1 MADRTEP
8 RWRRSSRSMGNG
20 GNCVEVADSGDVV
33 HVRDSKNPDGP
44 VVGLGAQ
51 PWRAFLTAL
60 AADRAPADRA
70 AADRAAAD
78 RAAAGPPGRG
88 RPTGPGQAGRPS
100 PGPAAPPRPAK

>member
-70 AADRAAAD
+70 AA
-78 RAAAGPPGRG
+78 GPPGRG
-88 RPTGPGQAGRPS
+88 RPTGPVQAGRPS